1 MPRMA
6 EDPSEWRQKG
16 KVWTYLIMAM
26 LFVAVI
32 IVINVVWKN
41 PEGAE
46 QGVKSFFGLP
56 SPVLAAIL
64 AVVGVLVYWGGLKVE
79 PEWPEAVGAFL
90 LAGAVAWGEMI
101 VGWSHFELGGIV
113 VIPYLIPLV
122 AFVGLLMYAMKRG
135 M

>member
-26 LFVAVI
+26 LFVVVI

-41 PEGAE
+41 PEMAE
-46 QGVKSFFGLP
+46 EGVKHFFGLP
-56 SPVLAAIL
+56 SPLLAAIL
-64 AVVGVLVYWGGLKVE
+64 AVVGFLVYWAGLKVE

-90 LAGAVAWGEMI
+90 VAGAIAWFELI
-101 VGWSHFELGGIV
+101 VGWRHFELGGIV